1 MEESQLEKF
10 NLLVNRA
17 DRKPDDKGSG
27 WDADWLSVQI
37 LVERLEDKESIIN
50 GISNA
55 IMLLNAKNHKILDV
69 NHSFLKSYGLS
80 YDQAL
85 GKTCYEVTHHL
96 KRPCSQFAGDIP
108 CPLEESYATGKRCH
122 VDHIHK
128 DSDGK
133 SLYFEITAYPLKDA
147 SGQVTR
153 IVHLSRDV
161 TYRRLVEEALKRNSE
176 KVKLFAY
183 SVAHDLKSPAVGIH
197 SLTQRLYKH
206 YAKALDEKGK
216 NYCSQ
221 ILKASEQIVALV
233 KNINLFISA
242 KETPLSIEQVKL
254 EEILRVLREEF
265 SAQLNSRC
273 IRLLE
278 SDNSPEIKADRLS
291 VTRMLRNLIDNA
303 LKYGGDNLSEIRIGH
318 EESEEFHI
326 ISVADDGIGVG
337 KEESKKIFDPFQRNH
352 QSRRIEGTGLGLAI
366 VKEIAKQHGGKVW
379 SERGTVKG
387 TIFYM
392 AISKDLTLSE
402 V

>member
-1 MEESQLEKF
+1 
-10 NLLVNRA
+10 
-17 DRKPDDKGSG
+17 
-27 WDADWLSVQI
+27 
-37 LVERLEDKESIIN
+37 
-50 GISNA
+50 
-55 IMLLNAKNHKILDV
+55 
-69 NHSFLKSYGLS
+69 
-80 YDQAL
+80 
-85 GKTCYEVTHHL
+85 
-96 KRPCSQFAGDIP
+96 
-108 CPLEESYATGKRCH
+108 
-122 VDHIHK
+122 
-128 DSDGK
+128 
-133 SLYFEITAYPLKDA
+133 
-147 SGQVTR
+147 VTR

-161 TYRRLVEEALKRNSE
+161 TYRRLVEEALKRDSE

-197 SLTQRLYKH
+197 GLTQRLYKH

-233 KNINLFISA
+233 ENINLFISA

-254 EEILRVLREEF
+254 EEILRALRDEF

-278 SDNSPEIKADRLS
+278 PDNSPEIKADRLS

-303 LKYGGDNLSEIRIGH
+303 LKYGGDNLSEIRIAH

-337 KEESKKIFDPFQRNH
+337 KEESEKIFDPFQRNH
-352 QSRRIEGTGLGLAI
+352 LSRRIEGTGLGLAI

-379 SERGTVKG
+379 SEAGKGKG

-392 AISKDLTLSE
+392 AISKDLKLSE
-402 V
+402 I